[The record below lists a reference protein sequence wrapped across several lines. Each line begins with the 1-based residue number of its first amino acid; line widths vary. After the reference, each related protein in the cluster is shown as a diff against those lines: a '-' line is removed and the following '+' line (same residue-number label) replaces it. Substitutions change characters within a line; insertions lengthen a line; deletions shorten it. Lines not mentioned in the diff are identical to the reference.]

1 MDQLNTTDM
10 ESREFF
16 RLYWQCRRGMLELDI
31 LLQRFMDARFHSLG
45 PEQRQALERLLTSSD
60 QLLLEYLM
68 GRTIPIDKEVADI
81 VQQIRTAPDRFS

>member
-1 MDQLNTTDM
+1 MNESTTTEV
-10 ESREFF
+10 ESREFS

-31 LLQRFMDARFHSLG
+31 LLQRFMKTRFHRLRT
-45 PEQRQALERLLTSSD
+45 EQRQALERLLTSPD

-81 VQQIRTAPDRFS
+81 VQQIRTTPDS